1 MKQAEHQSTQMIQRL
16 IAVTR
21 LLTKGN
27 QEQKSVLSEIADQS
41 TKNTKRKN

>member
-1 MKQAEHQSTQMIQRL
+1 MNQAEHPPTQMIQRL
-16 IAVTR
+16 IAVAR

-41 TKNTKRKN
+41 AKNTKRKN